1 MTDQHIIKPAAAEQ
15 TPAPFSNDLAL
26 ESSMRAAKALN
37 SSSIVPESFQ
47 GARNM
52 GNVLIALELAQRLGT
67 SPMAV
72 MQNLHI
78 IHGKPGFSAQFMISV
93 VNSCGRFSP
102 LRFRMTGEGDGRQ
115 CIAYATDLES
125 GETVE
130 GPAVSIAM
138 AKAEGWL
145 NKSGSKWRSMPEL
158 MLRYRAAAFFSRLY
172 APDLMMGF
180 MTTEELA
187 DIRAQNK
194 HAAADALMKKLQGK
208 EQEK

>member
-125 GETVE
+125 AETVE

-158 MLRYRAAAFFSRLY
+158 MLRYRAAAFFARLY

-194 HAAADALMKKLQGK
+194 RAAADALMKKLQGK